1 MEPLFVGIAIGF
13 VLGAMVVGFFW
24 SEYKKSENE

>member
-13 VLGAMVVGFFW
+13 ILGVMVVGFFW
-24 SEYKKSENE
+24 NESTKGEND